1 MCIEL
6 LIVRRSFTDF
16 FICCQTYTF
25 SLFYVSINN
34 LFERRLEILME
45 ERAYENM
52 EKMEWG
58 EIVKG

>member
-6 LIVRRSFTDF
+6 LIVRRSFKDF
-16 FICCQTYTF
+16 FICRQTYTF

-52 EKMEWG
+52 EKMECG